1 VSAIGSEAAPFTG
14 RTALSRN
21 LALPVRDFLRTETGS
36 AAVLVGAVV
45 VALVWANVA
54 SGSYESLWTTE
65 LSIRLGHWEVVEDLR
80 GWVNEG
86 LMTFFFLVVG
96 LEARREFDMG
106 ELRERKR
113 IALPVVAALGG
124 MLAPVLI
131 YLAFNAGGP
140 GRSGW
145 GVAMSTDTALA
156 LGVLVLV
163 GPRFPQR
170 LRIFLLTLVVVDD
183 IVALLVIAFA
193 YTDHVSLSALATAV
207 ALFGLLLLLRR
218 FGISR
223 GLLPVAVAVAIW
235 VAMLESGVDPVVAG
249 LAIGLVTSA
258 YPAARGDLERVSDLV
273 RAFREQPTPELAR
286 EAQLGVESAISP
298 NDRLQHLLHPWTS
311 FLIVPLFALANAGI
325 VITGGLLRHAA
336 TAPITLGIVVGYVVG
351 KPLGIS
357 VASFLATRLRP
368 GRLRLPVGWPTLV
381 GGGAV
386 AGVGFTVSLLI
397 ASLAF
402 TGERLEEAK
411 LGLFGA
417 ALAAAIVGWTVFRVT
432 ALLPVSVRARLLAA
446 TAESIVDLDSPV
458 DPERD
463 HVRGPD
469 DALVTLVEFGDF
481 ECPFCGQAEPVV
493 RELLAD
499 FGDDLRYV
507 FRHLPL
513 SDVHPHAQLAAEAA
527 EAANAQGAFW
537 PMHDL
542 LLEHQDALEPKHL
555 VRYAEELGLDVE
567 RFREELR
574 RRAYAPRVAEDVE
587 DADASG
593 ASGTPTFFVNGRRHQ
608 GAYDVATLTTSVRAA
623 RERARLLAKAA
634 A

>member
-1 VSAIGSEAAPFTG
+1 
-14 RTALSRN
+14 
-21 LALPVRDFLRTETGS
+21 
-36 AAVLVGAVV
+36 V

>member
-1 VSAIGSEAAPFTG
+1 MSAIGSEAAPFTG